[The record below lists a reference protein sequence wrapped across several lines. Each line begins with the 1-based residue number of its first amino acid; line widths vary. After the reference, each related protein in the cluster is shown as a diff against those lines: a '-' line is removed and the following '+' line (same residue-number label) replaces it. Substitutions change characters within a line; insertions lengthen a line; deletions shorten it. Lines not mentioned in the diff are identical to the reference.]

1 MTSINKS
8 IQFVYVSE
16 TEVFL
21 PLGSRNDTSSCVVLH
36 TRLVVIRC
44 ALCLGSALED
54 FWGLANHDCFF
65 QPFPCKT
72 PVKIWGGPPA
82 DAGIA

>member
-16 TEVFL
+16 TEDFL
-21 PLGSRNDTSSCVVLH
+21 PLGSRNATSSCVVLH

-44 ALCLGSALED
+44 ALCLGSALEAT
-54 FWGLANHDCFF
+54 FGGSQIMIAFSS
-65 QPFPCKT
+65 PS
-72 PVKIWGGPPA
+72 PVKPL
-82 DAGIA
+82 